1 MNQIDLKAMAKI
13 NLGLDVIGVRE
24 NGYHDVRMIMQNV
37 RLFDRI
43 SMKVKDEEGIVLNT
57 NLSFL
62 PVNENNLIY
71 KAAKLIIDEFG
82 IKKGVVIDLEKRIPI
97 AAGMAGGSTDAAAT
111 LVGMNALFNLGLST
125 KDLMERGVK
134 LGADVP
140 YCVLRGTALS
150 EGIGEVLTSLKA
162 APNCHVLIAK
172 PPISV
177 STKMVYEALD
187 SKEIVDHPDIDGIKE
202 AIEQSDIYKVAD
214 KLGNVLESVTVAE
227 YPVIEDIK
235 NIMKENG
242 ALNALMSGS
251 GPTVFGLFDN
261 EEVAKAA
268 YEKVKE
274 SELAKQV
281 FLTDFYNPLRDKE

>member
-202 AIEQSDIYKVAD
+202 AIEQGDIYKVAD